1 MLAYII
7 RRLLYAIPILIG
19 VNLLTFALFFVVNTP
34 DDMAR
39 MQLGVKRVTPEA
51 IQKWKAERGY
61 DKPLVWNSAAAGGA
75 RLTDTIFF
83 SKSVRMFAVDFGR
96 ADDGRDIAREISNA
110 HGAEPGDR
118 RADLRPRPFRGDIV
132 RPAAGVLP
140 RHDAGFR
147 RRRAV
152 RGDDVDLGP
161 VLHHRRPVAGVQG
174 LASGADLGLQRRP
187 RCGEVPRSCR

>member
-61 DKPLVWNSAAAGGA
+61 DKPLVWNAAAAGSASAQAAA
-75 RLTDTIFF
+75 R
-83 SKSVRMFAVDFGR
+83 
-96 ADDGRDIAREISNA
+96 
-110 HGAEPGDR
+110 
-118 RADLRPRPFRGDIV
+118 
-132 RPAAGVLP
+132 
-140 RHDAGFR
+140 
-147 RRRAV
+147 
-152 RGDDVDLGP
+152 
-161 VLHHRRPVAGVQG
+161 
-174 LASGADLGLQRRP
+174 
-187 RCGEVPRSCR
+187 C